1 VPDVTITAARPDQ
14 LDAAAAVLAEGFRD
28 DPVMF
33 GFVPRGRRRHARL
46 VDLFAAMM
54 RSIPAGRRTVDVA
67 VTDDDGDVVGAAV
80 WEAPLARP
88 SSPLRLPVSSAELGQ
103 LPRYLRALGLG
114 GLVPAV
120 RHQATLAAP
129 RPRLPH
135 WYLGEIAVGDAA
147 RGLGVGT
154 SLMEH
159 RLATVDERGE
169 AAYLESSTERNR
181 ALYRR
186 MGFVEL
192 GPIRGLPGATPA
204 AMWRPATS
212 SRGSTSDRS
221 GSVTAPT
228 SS

>member
-1 VPDVTITAARPDQ
+1 MPDVTITAARLDQ

-28 DPVMF
+28 DPVLL
-33 GFVPRGRRRHARL
+33 GFVAPGPRRHARL
-46 VDLFAAMM
+46 VDLFAATM
-54 RSIPAGRRTVDVA
+54 RSIPASRCTVDVA
-67 VTDDDGDVVGAAV
+67 VVDEDVVGAAV
-80 WEAPLARP
+80 WEAPRTPA
-88 SSPLRLPVSSAELGQ
+88 SSPLRLPVSWAQLGQ

-114 GLVPAV
+114 GLVPAA
-120 RHQATLAAP
+120 RHQSTLAAP

-154 SLMEH
+154 SLIEH

-204 AMWRPATS
+204 AMWRPAT
-212 SRGSTSDRS
+212 RT
-221 GSVTAPT
+221 T
-228 SS
+228 

>member
-1 VPDVTITAARPDQ
+1 MPDVTITAARPDQ

-28 DPVMF
+28 DPVML

-54 RSIPAGRRTVDVA
+54 RSIPAGRRAVDVA

-80 WEAPLARP
+80 WEAPRTRP
-88 SSPLRLPVSSAELGQ
+88 SSSLRLPVSFAELGQ

-114 GLVPAV
+114 GLVSAA

-154 SLMEH
+154 SLIEH
-159 RLATVDERGE
+159 RLTAIDETGA

-186 MGFVEL
+186 LGFIEL

-204 AMWRPATS
+204 AMWRPATTWP
-212 SRGSTSDRS
+212 GSTSERS
-221 GSVTAPT
+221 GTVATPT
-228 SS
+228 PS

>member
-1 VPDVTITAARPDQ
+1 MPDVSITAARPDQ

-28 DPVMF
+28 DPVMR
-33 GFVPRGRRRHARL
+33 GFVPRGPRRHARL

-54 RSIPAGRRTVDVA
+54 RSIPRARRTVDVA
-67 VTDDDGDVVGAAV
+67 VVDGDVVGAAV
-80 WEAPLARP
+80 WEAPRTRA
-88 SSPLRLPVSSAELGQ
+88 SSPLSLPVSWEELGQ
-103 LPRYLRALGLG
+103 LPRYLRALGLV
-114 GLVPAV
+114 GLVPAA

-154 SLMEH
+154 SLIEH
-159 RLATVDERGE
+159 RLAAVDEAGD

-204 AMWRPATS
+204 AMWRPA
-212 SRGSTSDRS
+212 RAAAGP
-221 GSVTAPT
+221 A
-228 SS
+228 

>member
-1 VPDVTITAARPDQ
+1 MPDVTISAARPDQ
-14 LDAAAAVLAEGFRD
+14 LDSAAAVLAEGFRD
-28 DPVMF
+28 DPVML
-33 GFVPRGRRRHARL
+33 GFVPRGPRRHARL

-54 RSIPAGRRTVDVA
+54 RSIPTGRRAVDVA
-67 VTDDDGDVVGAAV
+67 VVDGDGGVVGAAV
-80 WEAPLARP
+80 WEAPRTRA
-88 SSPLRLPVSSAELGQ
+88 SSPLRLPVSWAELGQ

-114 GLVPAV
+114 GLVPAA
-120 RHQATLAAP
+120 RHQSTLAAP

-154 SLMEH
+154 SLIEH
-159 RLATVDERGE
+159 RLAIVDERCE
-169 AAYLESSTERNR
+169 AVYLESSTERNR

-192 GPIRGLPGATPA
+192 GSIRGLPGATPA

-212 SRGSTSDRS
+212 SRGATSDRS